1 MASQSAITVMNTIE
15 KRANDPLQV
24 LSSQKKVSFDETN
37 LASQTT
43 SKSVGSE
50 AEIVQSLQPSTI
62 KIGEENDLNE
72 TRNESYAAE
81 GAGVL
86 KPMKDDILSGRGAG
100 VNLHPGNVFFRS
112 LIQEHKRSY
121 IEGDPGAKKR
131 IIKQIVEITVKRGRF
146 LKQDPVTE
154 LWQPI
159 TIEEARKKTGQALR
173 ENAPA
178 IKKQRSEIKQKLHLA
193 QQLKAVLPNYLSPKN
208 ETESSSLGSRSP
220 PEMMSP
226 SYASP
231 IMSTHA
237 TNLLWSRMNMLQ
249 EKQEQLKR
257 KQREL
262 EDEQNQLTQYFY
274 QMTAALTKPTPMN
287 PMTPMTPMNLLFR
300 AANDSGS
307 DSETDQIYSQSQ
319 KKRRIIFP
327 GH

>member
-1 MASQSAITVMNTIE
+1 MNTIE
-15 KRANDPLQV
+15 KRANDPVQV

-37 LASQTT
+37 LNDPNASQTPI
-43 SKSVGSE
+43 SKKYAESE

-62 KIGEENDLNE
+62 KVTGGNDLNE
-72 TRNESYAAE
+72 NSNEESSAAS
-81 GAGVL
+81 GGVV

-100 VNLHPGNVFFRS
+100 VNLHPGNVYFRS
-112 LIQEHKRSY
+112 LIQKHKQSY

-131 IIKQIVEITVKRGRF
+131 IIKQIHEMTTKRGRF
-146 LKQDPVTE
+146 LKQDPETE

-159 TIEEARKKTGQALR
+159 TVEEARKKTGQALR

-178 IKKQRSEIKQKLHLA
+178 LKKQRSDIKQKLQLA
-193 QQLKAVLPNYLSPKN
+193 QQLKAVLPDYLSTPRN

-220 PEMMSP
+220 PEMMTP
-226 SYASP
+226 SYAP
-231 IMSTHA
+231 PAMMSAHA

-274 QMTAALTKPTPMN
+274 QMTATLSKPA
-287 PMTPMTPMNLLFR
+287 PMTPMNMLFR
-300 AANDSGS
+300 AANDSGGS
-307 DSETDQIYSQSQ
+307 DSETDQMYDRSQ
-319 KKRRIIFP
+319 KRRRIIFP